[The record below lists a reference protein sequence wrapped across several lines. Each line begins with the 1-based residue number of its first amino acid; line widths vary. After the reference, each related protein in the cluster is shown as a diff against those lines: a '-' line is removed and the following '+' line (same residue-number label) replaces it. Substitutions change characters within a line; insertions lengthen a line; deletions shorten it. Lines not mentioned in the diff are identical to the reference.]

1 MILRPRLDPPR
12 GLGAALLLG
21 LSGAALAVRPSPLAA
36 QAIGT
41 MQVTARVQPAPAA
54 WPTLAA
60 TAELAATAIG
70 TEAAGRL
77 DRGLARLE
85 LEPAPADPHRLTI
98 RVDYLRN

>member
-1 MILRPRLDPPR
+1 M
-12 GLGAALLLG
+12 
-21 LSGAALAVRPSPLAA
+21 AVRPTPLAA

-41 MQVTARVQPAPAA
+41 MQVIARVQPAPAA

-60 TAELAATAIG
+60 TLELADLSTTADTTI
-70 TEAAGRL
+70 RL

-85 LEPAPADPHRLTI
+85 LERVPTDPDRVTI